1 MIRDILMFAWT
12 SLSGHRLRTGLCVLG
27 VSIGIAAVVLLTAL
41 GEGARRYVIDEF
53 SAIGSNLLS
62 ILPGKTE
69 TTGAMPGVGGVPND
83 LTLQD
88 MQALQREIHWAKH
101 VVPVSM
107 ATETVS
113 HGERHRQVA
122 IVGSTADFLQVR
134 ELRVEQ
140 GQFIPPGDAE
150 RGSAVV
156 VIGKVV
162 AQELFPGENP
172 VGQVVRVGEWRM
184 RVIGVLAEIGT
195 QLGIKMDEVAIV
207 PVATGM
213 RMFNRTS
220 LFRILIKV
228 RTARDLGMTCKSVVR
243 ILTDRH
249 DEEDVTCITQDAVVS
264 TFSSILETFTLVVA
278 ALAGISLSVAGVGIM
293 NVMLVT
299 VSERTEEIGLL
310 RAVGATRAHILSV
323 FLAESILLAGGGGM
337 TGIFVGLG
345 LVKLLVL
352 LYPAVPAHTPEWVL
366 VTSIGVSLILGGI
379 FGVIPARRA
388 SRMDPIEALAKR
400 AR

>member
-1 MIRDILMFAWT
+1 MFRDIVIFGWT
-12 SLSGHRLRTGLCVLG
+12 SLTGHRLRTGLCVLG
-27 VSIGIAAVVLLTAL
+27 VSVGIAAVVLLTAL
-41 GEGARRYVIDEF
+41 GEGARRYVLNEF
-53 SAIGSNLLS
+53 SSIGSNLLA

-88 MQALQREIHWAKH
+88 LLALQKRIYWARH
-101 VVPVSM
+101 IVPVSM

-113 HGERHRQVA
+113 HGERRRQVA
-122 IVGSTADFLQVR
+122 VVGSTEDFLKVR
-134 ELRVEQ
+134 ELQVEQ
-140 GQFIPPGDAE
+140 GQFLPPGDVE
-150 RGSAVV
+150 RGRSVV

-172 VGQVVRVGEWRM
+172 VGRVVRVGEWRM

-228 RTARDLGMTCKSVVR
+228 RSARDLGRTCREVVR

-278 ALAGISLSVAGVGIM
+278 ALAGISLSVAGIGIM

-310 RAVGATRAHILSV
+310 RAIGATQGNILSV
-323 FLAESILLAGGGGM
+323 FLAESVLLAGIGGV
-337 TGIFVGLG
+337 TGISVGVGL
-345 LVKLLVL
+345 VELLVL
-352 LYPAVPAHTPEWVL
+352 VYPAVPAYAPEWIL
-366 VTSIGVSLILGGI
+366 AASMGISLFLGGV
-379 FGVIPARRA
+379 FGVVPARRA
-388 SRMDPIEALAKR
+388 ARMDPIEALTR
-400 AR
+400 R

>member
-1 MIRDILMFAWT
+1 MVWDIVIFGWT
-12 SLSGHRLRTGLCVLG
+12 SLTRHRLRTGLCVLG
-27 VSIGIAAVVLLTAL
+27 VSIGIAAVVMLTAL
-41 GEGARRYVIDEF
+41 GEGARRYVINEF
-53 SAIGSNLLS
+53 TSIGSNLLA

-69 TTGAMPGVGGVPND
+69 TTGAIPGVGGVPND

-88 MQALQREIHWAKH
+88 LLALQREIHWAQH
-101 VVPVSM
+101 IVPVSM
-107 ATETVS
+107 ATETVN
-113 HGERHRQVA
+113 HKERRRQVA
-122 IVGSTADFLQVR
+122 VVGTTTAFLQVR

-140 GQFIPPGDAE
+140 GEFLPPGDVE

-228 RTARDLGMTCKSVVR
+228 RSARDLKITCDEVVR

-264 TFSSILETFTLVVA
+264 TFSSILETFTLVVG
-278 ALAGISLSVAGVGIM
+278 ALAGISLSVAGIGIM

-310 RAVGATRAHILSV
+310 RALGATRGNILSV
-323 FLAESILLAGGGGM
+323 FLVESVLLAGIGGL
-337 TGIFVGLG
+337 TGISVGVG
-345 LVKLLVL
+345 LVKLLVF
-352 LYPAVPAHTPEWVL
+352 LYPAVPAYAPEWILAV
-366 VTSIGVSLILGGI
+366 SMAVSLILGGV
-379 FGVIPARRA
+379 FGVVPARRA
-388 SRMDPIEALAKR
+388 SRMDPVEALMR
-400 AR
+400 R